1 MKFILLA
8 VLLLVTSCELRPKR
22 VGAGGKNAGV
32 SDPAGGGSSA
42 SKDIGIIDLEPSDSF
57 DSYMS
62 VGTFLQKEL
71 DATTTSGK
79 IVKVY
84 VMIRQENSVK
94 KNFDFLKSS
103 ISPITPAITDAIDAA
118 KNKGISTVEFDIDLK
133 ALKDSMSVINKAVS
147 AIEISLGTI
156 E

>member
-8 VLLLVTSCELRPKR
+8 VLLLVTSCDLRPKR
-22 VGAGGKNAGV
+22 AGGGGKNPGV
-32 SDPAGGGSSA
+32 SDPSGNGSA
-42 SKDIGIIDLEPSDSF
+42 SNKDIGVIDLEPTDSF

-62 VGTFLQKEL
+62 VGNFLQKEL

-103 ISPITPAITDAIDAA
+103 ISPITPAITEAIDAA
-118 KNKGISTVEFDIDLK
+118 KNKGISTVEFDVDLK
-133 ALKDSMSVINKAVS
+133 ALKDSISVINKAVS
-147 AIEISLGTI
+147 AIEISLSTV